1 VRHLT
6 LGEALVIAEAVTG
19 LDVVTLQRV
28 TRIELLDSA
37 LHAPHASFAGQELYA
52 EFFDK
57 AAILTVRISKNH
69 PLPDGN
75 KRLAWASCNMFLMVN
90 GYRLDV
96 PTAPAVEVML
106 AVAAGE
112 IDEVELASWLEA
124 WAKKAE

>member
-1 VRHLT
+1 M
-6 LGEALVIAEAVTG
+6 
-19 LDVVTLQRV
+19 TLQRV

-37 LHAPHASFAGQELYA
+37 LHAPQASFAEQELST

-57 AAILTVRISKNH
+57 AAVLAVRISKNH

-75 KRLAWASCNMFLMVN
+75 KRSAWANCNMFLMVN
-90 GYRLDV
+90 GFRLDV
-96 PTAPAVEVML
+96 PNAPAAEVML

-112 IDEVELASWLEA
+112 IDEVGLALWLEA